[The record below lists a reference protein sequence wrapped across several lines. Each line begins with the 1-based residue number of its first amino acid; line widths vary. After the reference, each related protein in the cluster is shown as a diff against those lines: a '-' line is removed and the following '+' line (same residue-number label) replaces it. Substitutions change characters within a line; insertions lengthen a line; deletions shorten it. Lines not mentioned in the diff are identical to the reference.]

1 MLSFNPLKFFVF
13 PFVFLVAL
21 PLSICAGIT
30 TILAFL
36 VLFLR
41 LFLVYFD
48 VGLETLRYFLLGH
61 KTQTRYGSSQHTS
74 PITPISSTTSSPLA
88 SPDVATFKKRRR
100 RKRNSSSGSGSL
112 TPNGGY
118 NGVSIFTSSVGLDR
132 DFEGIGGWRLDSVD
146 VDTSTAEE
154 QQWYNLNSRL
164 EVPQRHHFRS
174 RSGGAVL
181 TGTGPLTKAGFAR
194 GNSPEGVKFI
204 ESVRFI
210 PSPNGSIS
218 RTPTINKSHPPGA
231 ARANEDGYFPIYE
244 GKHLKKVSI

>member
-1 MLSFNPLKFFVF
+1 MLSFHPLKFFVF

-21 PLSICAGIT
+21 PLAICAGIT

-48 VGLETLRYFLLGH
+48 VGLETLRYVSLGH
-61 KTQTRYGSSQHTS
+61 KAQTRSVVSQRTS
-74 PITPISSTTSSPLA
+74 PTTPISSTTSSPLA
-88 SPDVATFKKRRR
+88 SPDAAPFRSRRR

-112 TPNGGY
+112 TPNGGH
-118 NGVSIFTSSVGLDR
+118 NGLSILAPSIGLDR
-132 DFEGIGGWRLDSVD
+132 DFEGVGGWRLDSVD
-146 VDTSTAEE
+146 VDTNTAEE

-181 TGTGPLTKAGFAR
+181 TGTHAFTTSGFAR
-194 GNSPEGVKFI
+194 GNSPEGLK
-204 ESVRFI
+204 FI
-210 PSPNGSIS
+210 PSPNRSRS
-218 RTPTINKSHPPGA
+218 RTPTISKSHPA
-231 ARANEDGYFPIYE
+231 AVTKVHEDGYFPLYD
-244 GKHLKKVSI
+244 GKHLKKVCV